1 MTGDRDLWVRDFYQH
16 PLTEAVLTQGEATRR
31 VVDRLWSLLELSPG
45 ARVFDQCCGDGSL
58 SLELARRGT
67 TGYGVDISQP
77 FIDRAKRG
85 AADQESTRQALKVEF
100 EAADAASWKTPRECD
115 AGFNWGTG
123 FGCFLE
129 DSKNQRMLECAAASL
144 RSAALF
150 VLDYYNVAGVLA
162 NYKPEFSYSRQR
174 DGREVLITRRSQL
187 DLQRGTLHQIWEFQE
202 GDGPATELPRT
213 TTRLYL
219 PRELCGMLEAAG
231 FGVVRLFGSADCE
244 PLSLASPRCLVLAR
258 RR

>member
-1 MTGDRDLWVRDFYQH
+1 MTGDRDLWVRDFYEH
-16 PLTEAVLTQGEATRR
+16 PLTAAVLTQGEATRR
-31 VVDRLWSLLELSPG
+31 IADRLWALLELSPG

-77 FIDRAKRG
+77 FIDRATRE
-85 AADQESTRQALKVEF
+85 AAEGKSTKQVLTVEF
-100 EAADAASWKTPRECD
+100 AAADAARWKAPKECD

-123 FGCFLE
+123 FGCFPE
-129 DSKNQRMLECAAASL
+129 DSSNQRMLECAAASL
-144 RSAALF
+144 RGSALF
-150 VLDYYNVAGVLA
+150 LLDYYNVAGVLA
-162 NYKPEFSYSRQR
+162 NFKPEFSYSRQR
-174 DGREVLITRRSQL
+174 NGREVHITRRSEL
-187 DLQRGTLHQIWEFQE
+187 DLRGGTLHQIWEFRE
-202 GDGPATELPRT
+202 GDSPATELPRT

-231 FGVVRLFGSADCE
+231 FGVVRLFGSVDGE
-244 PLSLASPRCLVLAR
+244 PLSLDSPRCLVLAR